1 MVLYAM
7 LYRFLTRLPAYGSKK
22 ITYQDVIS
30 NLNILDY
37 EYYFK
42 VVDSFFQG
50 DLSNILTLFD
60 RVQRQGFDGDTFVN
74 GLAEHFRNLL
84 VCKHQAIH
92 HLLNLSESLTN
103 QYHQQAQLAGES
115 FILSA
120 LDLLNS
126 CDVEYKLAK
135 NKRLHVEM
143 ALIKINYLHHQV
155 EATPTEL
162 EEKKKH

>member
-1 MVLYAM
+1 MHLIASKADGA
-7 LYRFLTRLPAYGSKK
+7 LRDALSIFDKIASYGGKK

-50 DLSNILTLFD
+50 DLSSILTLFD
-60 RVQRQGFDGDTFVN
+60 HVQKQGFDGDIFIN

-84 VCKHQAIH
+84 VCKHQSIH
-92 HLLNLSESLTN
+92 HLLNLSESLTA
-103 QYHQQAQLAGES
+103 QYHEQAQLAEES

-120 LDLLNS
+120 LDILNS
-126 CDVEYKLAK
+126 CDVEYK
-135 NKRLHVEM
+135 NG
-143 ALIKINYLHHQV
+143 
-155 EATPTEL
+155 
-162 EEKKKH
+162 